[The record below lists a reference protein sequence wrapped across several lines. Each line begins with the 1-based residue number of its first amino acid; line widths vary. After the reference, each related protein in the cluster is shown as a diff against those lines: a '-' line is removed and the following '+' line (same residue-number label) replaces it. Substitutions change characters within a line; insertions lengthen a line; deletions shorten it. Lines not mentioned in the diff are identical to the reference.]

1 MKDWNSITIQ
11 DYQLIYGIINDANM
25 NDFEKEVKLISIINE
40 ISESDIDAMSLDD
53 FKKLK
58 PSLDFLHTGTIEGKL
73 QKYVNVNDKKY
84 KMSLDAFKLTYGQ
97 YVDITTFMAGEN
109 AMVEN
114 LHLIMASLSL
124 PVKTNWYGK
133 EIVLPYG
140 SKEHSLIANDMLS
153 SNFANCYHTSVFFLK
168 LINGLIKAI
177 GVYSVK
183 QILKDKRVTKAKLKE
198 ILKPLKNAGAGFTMP
213 NLLQN
218 LNV

>member
-11 DYQLIYGIINDANM
+11 DYQLIYGIINDANIG
-25 NDFEKEVKLISIINE
+25 DFEKEVKLISIINE
-40 ISESDIDAMSLDD
+40 IPEAEIDAMSLDD

-58 PSLDFLHTGTIEGKL
+58 SSLDFLHTGTIEGKL
-73 QKYVNVNDKKY
+73 QKYVKVNDNKY
-84 KMSLDAFKLTYGQ
+84 QMSLDAFKLTYGQ

-133 EIVLPYG
+133 ETVLAYG
-140 SKEHSLIANDMLS
+140 SKEHNLIAQDMLS

-198 ILKPLKNAGAGFTMP
+198 ILKPLKNAGGGFTMP
-213 NLLQN
+213 NLSQN
-218 LNV
+218 LSE